1 MAVDALSRYPEAGT
15 LFAISTIYPEWVEK
29 IKLGYQDDPQAM
41 QYLADPGTD
50 APRFKGFSV
59 SDGLIRQHGRL
70 WLGTNKLA
78 QQHVIQAVH
87 SSGVGGHSGVL
98 PTYHRIKHLFI
109 WPRMK
114 EDIQEYIKHC
124 TICQQAKVDHVKI
137 PGLLQPL
144 PVLDQAWKVV
154 CRDFIEGLPK
164 SQRYDSILV
173 VIDKFTKYAH
183 FIPLS
188 HPFTALQVAQAY
200 MENVYK
206 LHGLPDSIVS
216 DRDKIFTSAL

>member
-1 MAVDALSRYPEAGT
+1 
-15 LFAISTIYPEWVEK
+15 
-29 IKLGYQDDPQAM
+29 M
-41 QYLADPGTD
+41 QYLADPGID

-154 CRDFIEGLPK
+154 CMDFIEGLPK
-164 SQRYDSILV
+164 S
-173 VIDKFTKYAH
+173 
-183 FIPLS
+183 
-188 HPFTALQVAQAY
+188 
-200 MENVYK
+200 
-206 LHGLPDSIVS
+206 
-216 DRDKIFTSAL
+216 